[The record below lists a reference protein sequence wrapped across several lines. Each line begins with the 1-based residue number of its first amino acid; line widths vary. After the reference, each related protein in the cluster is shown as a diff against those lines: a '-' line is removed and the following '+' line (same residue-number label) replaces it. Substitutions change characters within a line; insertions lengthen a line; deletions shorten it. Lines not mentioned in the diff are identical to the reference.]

1 MKKTIEILS
10 IGQRKKGISSKTNR
24 PYDFTE
30 FSILYDNSDN
40 THFGFTPG
48 KMGEIVT
55 IDQNL
60 LEVHPL
66 SPGDVVEV
74 EMWSQFF
81 KTKVGVIYG

>member
-1 MKKTIEILS
+1 MKKTIEILAV
-10 IGQRKKGISSKTNR
+10 GQRKQGISSKTNR

-30 FSILYDNSDN
+30 VSILYDNTDN

-55 IDQNL
+55 IDQTL
-60 LEVHPL
+60 LSAHPL
-66 SPGDVVEV
+66 QPGDVVEV